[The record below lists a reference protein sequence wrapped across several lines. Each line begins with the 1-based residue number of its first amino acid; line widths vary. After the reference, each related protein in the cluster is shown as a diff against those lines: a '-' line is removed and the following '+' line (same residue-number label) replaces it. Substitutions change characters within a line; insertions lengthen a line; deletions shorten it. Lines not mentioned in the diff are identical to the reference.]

1 MHTEGKKENILGL
14 GWNGVVRPLA
24 KAADPFSWILFVAF
38 LVLIVVAVVARFA
51 SGPLHQAYDAKY
63 PLFWYGAWV
72 LLVISTVGPIFNLS
86 RERNEVPIGVLIGV
100 CVAHVLVFIILSVVT
115 LSQEGANTQA
125 ITTLLAA
132 TVAAG
137 MVGIGWVVQHNSSA
151 RASRRAH
158 TFNILMQSRLSKEF
172 QEQVRLRSSYYTAG
186 RAVAAEDVALIGKNG
201 YEARLKLMADEL
213 ALDLSR
219 ALPAAHV
226 DIQREYDQAVALVKL
241 KHESLGGVRYLLNFY
256 EFMSA
261 GIKLRELDEAMLRET
276 VRDIAV
282 FLWRDTTQIVLH
294 TRLSQDDVFRNLEEV
309 VGQRWSPQVRVTQ
322 NLL

>member
-1 MHTEGKKENILGL
+1 MHTEVKKENILSL

-38 LVLIVVAVVARFA
+38 LVVIVVAVVARVA
-51 SGPLHQAYDAKY
+51 TGGLSQAYVAKY
-63 PLFWYGAWV
+63 PLFWYGAWA

-115 LSQEGANTQA
+115 LSQDKANIQA

-186 RAVAAEDVALIGKNG
+186 RAVDAEDVALIGKNG
-201 YEARLKLMADEL
+201 YESRLKLMADEL
-213 ALDLSR
+213 AMDLSR
-219 ALPAAHV
+219 ALPAAHPV
-226 DIQREYDQAVALVKL
+226 IQDEYDQAVALVKL

-282 FLWRDTTQIVLH
+282 FLWRDTTQVILH

-309 VGQRWSPQVRVTQ
+309 VGQRWSSQVRVTQ